1 GEIIKRAREGAGPTL
16 MECKM
21 VRFFGHF
28 EGDAQTYRAPNENE
42 DNRKNKDCLKIFR
55 AKVTEAGALS
65 DGELNAIDA
74 EVMTLIEEAVEEAKA
89 APFPEPDQLTAD
101 VYVSY

>member
-1 GEIIKRAREGAGPTL
+1 MI
-16 MECKM
+16 
-21 VRFFGHF
+21 RFFGHF

-42 DNRKNKDCLKIFR
+42 DNRKNRDCIKIFR

-65 DGELNAIDA
+65 EAELNVIDA

-89 APFPEPDQLTAD
+89 APFPAPEELTTD
-101 VYVSY
+101 VYLSY